1 VEKVKNL
8 SNYMTISANMSGELQ
23 FKIQNDS
30 SEVITY
36 FKDLLHPEIN
46 CIFFLKIDFFF
57 FLSTAK

>member
-1 VEKVKNL
+1 
-8 SNYMTISANMSGELQ
+8 MTISANMSGELQ